1 MEQKEIYAIYDEKHK
16 NKIVAFMNTLN
27 LISKLSVQDVVE
39 LLNNYEKDCFAYEQL
54 LRKNAITIDS
64 IKKELF
70 TYKLRAN
77 NANNT
82 NCEMQA
88 TIDKLRR
95 HNKGLKETITSL
107 QNTIDRLNKSI
118 AFRDNELVT
127 TAKTIDRLN
136 KKVQQLEDDNNKN
149 MHTYDHCYKEVSSEL
164 YAYKQ
169 LLKSLARNAV
179 GIQDICNNAVNC
191 NEISC
196 DGNNITIKNGKQT
209 IDVEVDKNGK

>member
-1 MEQKEIYAIYDEKHK
+1 MEQKEIYAIYGDKHK
-16 NKIVAFMNTLN
+16 DKIVAFMNTLN
-27 LISKLSVQDVVE
+27 IISKLSVKDVVE
-39 LLNNYEKDCFAYEQL
+39 LLNSYEKDCFAYEQL
-54 LRKNAITIDS
+54 LRKNARTIDS

-88 TIDKLRR
+88 TIDKLSR
-95 HNKGLKETITSL
+95 HNNGLKETITSL
-107 QNTIDRLNKSI
+107 QNTI
-118 AFRDNELVT
+118 T
-127 TAKTIDRLN
+127 RLN
-136 KKVQQLEDDNNKN
+136 KKIQQLEDDNNKN
-149 MHTYDHCYKEVSSEL
+149 IHTYDHCYKEVSSEL

-191 NEISC
+191 DEISC
-196 DGNNITIKNGKQT
+196 DGKNITIKNGKQT

>member
-27 LISKLSVQDVVE
+27 MKSKLSAQDVVE

-54 LRKNAITIDS
+54 LRKNARTIDG
-64 IKKELF
+64 IKQELF

-95 HNKGLKETITSL
+95 HNEGLKETIASF
-107 QNTIDRLNKSI
+107 QNTIDK
-118 AFRDNELVT
+118 
-127 TAKTIDRLN
+127 LN
-136 KKVQQLEDDNNKN
+136 KKVISLENTVSFNELKLNDKRKVIKQFEDSNKELV
-149 MHTYDHCYKEVSSEL
+149 KENTRLTIKVSC
-164 YAYKQ
+164 YKQ

-179 GIQDICNNAVNC
+179 GIQDICNNAINC
-191 NEISC
+191 DEISC
-196 DGNNITIKNGKQT
+196 DGKNITIKAGKQT
-209 IDVEVDKNGK
+209 IDVEVDNGK

>member
-1 MEQKEIYAIYDEKHK
+1 MEQKEIYAIYDDKHK
-16 NKIVAFMNTLN
+16 DKIVAFMNTLN
-27 LISKLSVQDVVE
+27 MISKLSVQDVVE

-82 NCEMQA
+82 NCEMQDI
-88 TIDKLRR
+88 IDKLRR
-95 HNKGLKETITSL
+95 HNKGLKETIASL
-107 QNTIDRLNKSI
+107 QD
-118 AFRDNELVT
+118 
-127 TAKTIDRLN
+127 TIDRLN
-136 KKVQQLEDDNNKN
+136 KKIQQLEDDNNKN
-149 MHTYDHCYKEVSSEL
+149 IHTYDHCYKEVSSEL

-191 NEISC
+191 DEISC
-196 DGNNITIKNGKQT
+196 DGNNIIIKAGKQT

>member
-1 MEQKEIYAIYDEKHK
+1 MEQKEIYAIYDDKHK

-27 LISKLSVQDVVE
+27 MISKLSVQDVVE

-82 NCEMQA
+82 NCDMQA

-95 HNKGLKETITSL
+95 HNKGLKETITNF
-107 QNTIDRLNKSI
+107 QNTIDRLNKKI
-118 AFRDNELVT
+118 
-127 TAKTIDRLN
+127 
-136 KKVQQLEDDNNKN
+136 QQLEDDNNKN

-169 LLKSLARNAV
+169 LLKSLSRNAV

>member
-1 MEQKEIYAIYDEKHK
+1 MKQKQIYAIYDDKHK
-16 NKIVAFMNTLN
+16 DKIVAFMNTLN
-27 LISKLSVQDVVE
+27 IISKLSVKDVVE
-39 LLNNYEKDCFAYEQL
+39 LLNSYEKDCFAYEQL
-54 LRKNAITIDS
+54 LRKNARTIDS

-95 HNKGLKETITSL
+95 HNNGLKETITSL
-107 QNTIDRLNKSI
+107 QNTIARLN
-118 AFRDNELVT
+118 E
-127 TAKTIDRLN
+127 
-136 KKVQQLEDDNNKN
+136 KVQQLEDDNNKN
-149 MHTYDHCYKEVSSEL
+149 IHTYDHCYKEVSSEL

-191 NEISC
+191 DEISC
-196 DGNNITIKNGKQT
+196 DGKNITIKNGKQT

>member
-1 MEQKEIYAIYDEKHK
+1 MEQKEIYAIYDDKHK
-16 NKIVAFMNTLN
+16 DKIVAFMNTLN
-27 LISKLSVQDVVE
+27 IISKLSVKDVVE

-54 LRKNAITIDS
+54 LRKNARTIDS

-107 QNTIDRLNKSI
+107 QNTI
-118 AFRDNELVT
+118 A
-127 TAKTIDRLN
+127 RLN

-149 MHTYDHCYKEVSSEL
+149 IHTYDHCYKEVSSEL

-191 NEISC
+191 DEISC
-196 DGNNITIKNGKQT
+196 DGNNITIKTDKQT

>member
-1 MEQKEIYAIYDEKHK
+1 MEQKQIYAIYDDKHK

-27 LISKLSVQDVVE
+27 MISKLSVEDVVE

-54 LRKNAITIDS
+54 LRKNARTIDS

-95 HNKGLKETITSL
+95 HNKGLKETITSF
-107 QNTIDRLNKSI
+107 QD
-118 AFRDNELVT
+118 
-127 TAKTIDRLN
+127 TIDRLN
-136 KKVQQLEDDNNKN
+136 KKIQQLEDDNNKN
-149 MHTYDHCYKEVSSEL
+149 IHTYDHCYKEVSSEL

-169 LLKSLARNAV
+169 LLKSLSRNAV

-196 DGNNITIKNGKQT
+196 DGNKITIKNGKQT
-209 IDVEVDKNGK
+209 INVEVDDGK